1 MMKKRD
7 LRTDQLSKHGNVVP
21 IGLDETKSNGTPAV
35 GFSARKLSKV
45 P

>member
-1 MMKKRD
+1 MMKRRD

-21 IGLDETKSNGTPAV
+21 IGLGDTTFNGTPAV
-35 GFSARKLSKV
+35 GVSARKLSKV